1 MYETVQFQ
9 VQLLNALVAEQTE
22 KQARLKQ
29 LRLEKAVVQ
38 TVQSETRQTADAA
51 VQTDFPDIMEELKKQ
66 VASLTNIVAELTEFK
81 AKQTSRPT
89 PSTPPLYVSDSL
101 CDSLISGIIDQE
113 PVAAVDQSLLVPD
126 QSVNPAVPTPD
137 KLYSA
142 VNQRPLVPAP
152 PITDSTVP
160 APDKLLPAVNQRLL
174 VPAPPTTDSAI
185 PALDKLPPAV
195 NQRLLVPAPPVIDST
210 VPASDQNRF
219 MSVPVSSTSP
229 YPQLRSPLSTIDTNA
244 QVVFNN
250 IDRGPTDDQ
259 KRKVEAI
266 VLMSSQMVP
275 SAMAAV
281 NVLFSEEEL
290 ANGNT
295 SGTNG
300 YKKLDGLKLCFLQSV
315 LRRKHE
321 SETFTENWEYIKV
334 KINTR
339 CRGKRRTFLR
349 RLQKQID
356 FN

>member
-1 MYETVQFQ
+1 M
-9 VQLLNALVAEQTE
+9 LNTLVAEQAE

-29 LRLEKAVVQ
+29 LRLDKAVVQ

-51 VQTDFPDIMEELKKQ
+51 VQTDFPDIMEDLTKQ

-81 AKQTSRPT
+81 AKQTLRPT
-89 PSTPPLYVSDSL
+89 PSTPLLYFSDSDTF

-126 QSVNPAVPTPD
+126 QSVNPAVPAPD
-137 KLYSA
+137 KLPPA
-142 VNQRPLVPAP
+142 MNQRPLVPAP
-152 PITDSTVP
+152 PVTDSAVP
-160 APDKLLPAVNQRLL
+160 AP
-174 VPAPPTTDSAI
+174 
-185 PALDKLPPAV
+185 DKLPPAV
-195 NQRLLVPAPPVIDST
+195 NQRLLVSAPPVADSA
-210 VPASDQNRF
+210 VPSSGQNRF
-219 MSVPVSSTSP
+219 MSMPLSSTSP
-229 YPQLRSPLSTIDTNA
+229 YPQLRSPLSAIDTNA
-244 QVVFNN
+244 QVTFNS

-259 KRKVEAI
+259 KPKVEAI

-281 NVLFSEEEL
+281 NVLFSGEEL

-300 YKKLDGLKLCFLQSV
+300 YKKLDGLKLRFPQSV
-315 LRRKHE
+315 LRQKHE
-321 SETFTENWEYIKV
+321 SETFTEDWEDIKV

>member
-1 MYETVQFQ
+1 M
-9 VQLLNALVAEQTE
+9 LNTLVAEQAE

-38 TVQSETRQTADAA
+38 TVQSEKCQTADAA
-51 VQTDFPDIMEELKKQ
+51 VQTDFPEIMEDLKKQ

-81 AKQTSRPT
+81 AKLILRPT
-89 PSTPPLYVSDSL
+89 PSTPSLYFSDSDTF

-113 PVAAVDQSLLVPD
+113 PVAAVDQSLPVPD
-126 QSVNPAVPTPD
+126 QSVNPAVPAPD
-137 KLYSA
+137 KLPPA
-142 VNQRPLVPAP
+142 MNQRPLVPAP
-152 PITDSTVP
+152 PVIDSTVP
-160 APDKLLPAVNQRLL
+160 AP
-174 VPAPPTTDSAI
+174 
-185 PALDKLPPAV
+185 DKLPPAV
-195 NQRLLVPAPPVIDST
+195 NQRLLVPVPPVT
-210 VPASDQNRF
+210 VPPVPASSQNRF
-219 MSVPVSSTSP
+219 MSMPLSSTSP
-229 YPQLRSPLSTIDTNA
+229 YPQLRSPLSTIDNNA
-244 QVVFNN
+244 QDIFNS

-300 YKKLDGLKLCFLQSV
+300 YKKLDGLKLRFLQSV
-315 LRRKHE
+315 LRQKHE
-321 SETFTENWEYIKV
+321 SETFTEDWEDIKV

>member
-1 MYETVQFQ
+1 M
-9 VQLLNALVAEQTE
+9 LNTLVAEQAE

-29 LRLEKAVVQ
+29 LRLDKAVVQ

-51 VQTDFPDIMEELKKQ
+51 VQTDFPDIMEDLKKQ
-66 VASLTNIVAELTEFK
+66 VACLTNIVAELTEFK
-81 AKQTSRPT
+81 AKQTLRPT
-89 PSTPPLYVSDSL
+89 PSTPSLYFSDSDTF

-126 QSVNPAVPTPD
+126 QSVNPAVPAPD
-137 KLYSA
+137 KLPPA
-142 VNQRPLVPAP
+142 MNQRPLVPAP
-152 PITDSTVP
+152 PVTDSAVP
-160 APDKLLPAVNQRLL
+160 AP
-174 VPAPPTTDSAI
+174 
-185 PALDKLPPAV
+185 DKLPPAV
-195 NQRLLVPAPPVIDST
+195 NQRLLVSAPPVADSV
-210 VPASDQNRF
+210 VPSSGQNLF
-219 MSVPVSSTSP
+219 MSMPLSSTSP
-229 YPQLRSPLSTIDTNA
+229 YPQLRSPLSAIDTNA
-244 QVVFNN
+244 QVTFNS

-290 ANGNT
+290 VNGNT

-300 YKKLDGLKLCFLQSV
+300 YKKLDGLKLRFLQSV
-315 LRRKHE
+315 LRQKHE
-321 SETFTENWEYIKV
+321 WETFTEDWEDIKV
-334 KINTR
+334 KINTQ
-339 CRGKRRTFLR
+339 CRGKRRSFLR

>member
-1 MYETVQFQ
+1 M
-9 VQLLNALVAEQTE
+9 LNTLVAEQAE

-29 LRLEKAVVQ
+29 LRLDKAVVQ

-51 VQTDFPDIMEELKKQ
+51 VQTDFPDIMEDLKKQ

-81 AKQTSRPT
+81 AKQTLRPT
-89 PSTPPLYVSDSL
+89 PSTSSLYFSDSDTF

-113 PVAAVDQSLLVPD
+113 PVAVVDQS
-126 QSVNPAVPTPD
+126 PD
-137 KLYSA
+137 KLPPA
-142 VNQRPLVPAP
+142 MNQRPLVPAP
-152 PITDSTVP
+152 PVTDSAVP
-160 APDKLLPAVNQRLL
+160 AP
-174 VPAPPTTDSAI
+174 
-185 PALDKLPPAV
+185 DKLPPAV
-195 NQRLLVPAPPVIDST
+195 NQRLLVSAPPVADSA
-210 VPASDQNRF
+210 VPSSGQNRF
-219 MSVPVSSTSP
+219 MSMPLSSTSP
-229 YPQLRSPLSTIDTNA
+229 YPQLRSPLSTIETNA
-244 QVVFNN
+244 LVTFNS

-281 NVLFSEEEL
+281 NVLFLEEEL

-300 YKKLDGLKLCFLQSV
+300 YKKLDDLKLRFLQSV
-315 LRRKHE
+315 LRQKHE
-321 SETFTENWEYIKV
+321 SQTFTEDWEDIKV

-339 CRGKRRTFLR
+339 CRGKRGTFLR

-356 FN
+356 FNS

>member
-1 MYETVQFQ
+1 M
-9 VQLLNALVAEQTE
+9 
-22 KQARLKQ
+22 
-29 LRLEKAVVQ
+29 
-38 TVQSETRQTADAA
+38 
-51 VQTDFPDIMEELKKQ
+51 
-66 VASLTNIVAELTEFK
+66 
-81 AKQTSRPT
+81 
-89 PSTPPLYVSDSL
+89 
-101 CDSLISGIIDQE
+101 
-113 PVAAVDQSLLVPD
+113 DQSLLVPD

-229 YPQLRSPLSTIDTNA
+229 YPQLRSPLSAIDTNA

-281 NVLFSEEEL
+281 NVLFSGACKWKHVRDERIQK
-290 ANGNT
+290 AGR
-295 SGTNG
+295 
-300 YKKLDGLKLCFLQSV
+300 LKFRFLQSV
-315 LRRKHE
+315 LWQKHE
-321 SETFTENWEYIKV
+321 SETFTEDWEDIKV
-334 KINTR
+334 SINTR
-339 CRGKRRTFLR
+339 CRGKRRTFR
-349 RLQKQID
+349 QRLQKQID
-356 FN
+356 FNW

>member
-1 MYETVQFQ
+1 MFETVKFQ
-9 VQLLNALVAEQTE
+9 VQLLNALVAEQAE

-29 LRLEKAVVQ
+29 LRVEKAVVQ
-38 TVQSETRQTADAA
+38 TRKVAVQSETRQTADAA
-51 VQTDFPDIMEELKKQ
+51 VQTDFPDIMEDLKKQ
-66 VASLTNIVAELTEFK
+66 VASLTNIVAELTEFN
-81 AKQTSRPT
+81 AKRASRPT
-89 PSTPPLYVSDSL
+89 PSTPPIYFSDSDIF
-101 CDSLISGIIDQE
+101 CDSLISGIVDQE
-113 PVAAVDQSLLVPD
+113 PVAAVDQSLPVPNV
-126 QSVNPAVPTPD
+126 SVNPAVPASD
-137 KLYSA
+137 KL
-142 VNQRPLVPAP
+142 P
-152 PITDSTVP
+152 PT
-160 APDKLLPAVNQRLL
+160 VNQRLL
-174 VPAPPTTDSAI
+174 VPPPPVTDNAV
-185 PALDKLPPAV
+185 PASDKLPLAV
-195 NQRLLVPAPPVIDST
+195 NQHLLVPAPPVTDSA
-210 VPASDQNRF
+210 VPASGQNRF
-219 MSVPVSSTSP
+219 VSMPLSSASP
-229 YPQLRSPLSTIDTNA
+229 HPQLRSPLSAIDTNA
-244 QVVFNN
+244 QVVFNS

-300 YKKLDGLKLCFLQSV
+300 YKKLDGLKLRFLQSV
-315 LRRKHE
+315 LRQKHE
-321 SETFTENWEYIKV
+321 SETFTEDWENIKI

>member
-1 MYETVQFQ
+1 M
-9 VQLLNALVAEQTE
+9 LNTLVAEQAE

-29 LRLEKAVVQ
+29 LRLDKAVVQ

-51 VQTDFPDIMEELKKQ
+51 VQTDFPDIMEDLKKQ

-81 AKQTSRPT
+81 AKQTLRPT
-89 PSTPPLYVSDSL
+89 PSTSSLYFSDSDTF

-113 PVAAVDQSLLVPD
+113 PVAVVDQSRLVPD
-126 QSVNPAVPTPD
+126 QSVNLAVPAPD
-137 KLYSA
+137 KLPPA
-142 VNQRPLVPAP
+142 MNQRPLVPAP
-152 PITDSTVP
+152 PV
-160 APDKLLPAVNQRLL
+160 
-174 VPAPPTTDSAI
+174 TDSAV

-195 NQRLLVPAPPVIDST
+195 NQRLLVSAPPVADSA
-210 VPASDQNRF
+210 VPSSGQNRF
-219 MSVPVSSTSP
+219 MSMPLSSTSP

-244 QVVFNN
+244 LVTFNS

-266 VLMSSQMVP
+266 VLMSSQMVA

-300 YKKLDGLKLCFLQSV
+300 YKKLDDLKLRFLQSV
-315 LRRKHE
+315 LRQKHE
-321 SETFTENWEYIKV
+321 SQTFTEDWEDIKV

-356 FN
+356 FNS

>member
-1 MYETVQFQ
+1 MLNV
-9 VQLLNALVAEQTE
+9 LLAEQAE

-29 LRLEKAVVQ
+29 LRVEKAEVQ
-38 TVQSETRQTADAA
+38 TRKVPAPSETRQTADAA

-66 VASLTNIVAELTEFK
+66 VASLTNIVADLTEFK
-81 AKQTSRPT
+81 AKQTVRPT
-89 PSTPPLYVSDSL
+89 PSTPPLYFSDSDTF

-113 PVAAVDQSLLVPD
+113 PVAVVDQSLPVPD
-126 QSVNPAVPTPD
+126 PSVNPAVPA
-137 KLYSA
+137 S
-142 VNQRPLVPAP
+142 
-152 PITDSTVP
+152 
-160 APDKLLPAVNQRLL
+160 
-174 VPAPPTTDSAI
+174 
-185 PALDKLPPAV
+185 DKLPPAV
-195 NQRLLVPAPPVIDST
+195 SQRLLVPAPPVTDSA
-210 VPASDQNRF
+210 VPASDKLPAAVNQHLPVPAPPVTDSAVPASGQNHF
-219 MSVPVSSTSP
+219 VSMPLSSTSLH
-229 YPQLRSPLSTIDTNA
+229 PQLRSPLSAIDTNA
-244 QVVFNN
+244 LVVFNS

-300 YKKLDGLKLCFLQSV
+300 YKKLDGLKLRFLQSV
-315 LRRKHE
+315 LRQKHE
-321 SETFTENWEYIKV
+321 SETFTEDWEDIKV